1 MVFDDESSTLGN
13 DSLLMGPW
21 AASSSLFGYLCERAL
36 ITAPTMTA
44 SPTRKPRA
52 WSLSSERAGRARPAT
67 WWVINISCTSGR
79 SPRRWMRVG
88 VLLRGPDGPTNFQS
102 EEKRRSTSW
111 RWPYLIREG
120 VVREESG
127 FLGHRVDPDPVRG
140 HKSKLG

>member
-1 MVFDDESSTLGN
+1 VVGDKYLLHLRAQSTAVDE
-13 DSLLMGPW
+13 
-21 AASSSLFGYLCERAL
+21 
-36 ITAPTMTA
+36 I
-44 SPTRKPRA
+44 
-52 WSLSSERAGRARPAT
+52 
-67 WWVINISCTSGR
+67 
-79 SPRRWMRVG
+79 VG